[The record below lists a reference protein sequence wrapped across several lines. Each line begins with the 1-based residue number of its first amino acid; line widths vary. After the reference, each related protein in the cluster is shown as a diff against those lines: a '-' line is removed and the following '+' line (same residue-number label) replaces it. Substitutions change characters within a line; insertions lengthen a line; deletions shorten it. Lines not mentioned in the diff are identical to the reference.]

1 LGTDTAIGRLRGRLH
16 DFNGIKVLCTY
27 HPAYVLRNPAA
38 KRQVWDD
45 IQILMA
51 EMAK

>member
-1 LGTDTAIGRLRGRLH
+1 MLDYH
-16 DFNGIKVLCTY
+16 GITVMCTY

-45 IQILMA
+45 IRILMR
-51 EMAK
+51 EMGLM